1 MATGVF
7 TEIFE
12 LVRGLDQ
19 QRLAALAETSGIPQ
33 HLQSMLRQ
41 GSIPARLQAAET
53 LVWLLR
59 CGVYFIHMVIA
70 WRVLSRDRAE
80 LESEALLR
88 AVQWRWAAQFAWLM
102 DVASIAVTSRRLD
115 CRASTCRLFN
125 ALNICVPF

>member
-12 LVRGLDQ
+12 LVRGLNQ

-53 LVWLLR
+53 LVWFPSR
-59 CGVYFIHMVIA
+59 ESRA
-70 WRVLSRDRAE
+70 VLF
-80 LESEALLR
+80 EALSDRNDDVSL
-88 AVQWRWAAQFAWLM
+88 AAATCLADWHIEFPSRSCSKLERT
-102 DVASIAVTSRRLD
+102 ASAGVPSVSRH
-115 CRASTCRLFN
+115 CSHA
-125 ALNICVPF
+125 